1 MKRPAEQFWRGLWVD
16 LQTWNATARRELTV
30 EQPTREIA
38 SRLTQQME
46 EVERYMT
53 VRPGDRTIQVT
64 TEFMR
69 ELILYARDK
78 ALNGT
83 N

>member
-1 MKRPAEQFWRGLWVD
+1 M
-16 LQTWNATARRELTV
+16 